1 MRRCVQTLTGS
12 VPGNAEHSLVS
23 GAYKSQDWC
32 QAGRPLGSMAPT
44 PVLSSSLRGFTRPP
58 WSSTTLLYKFPRAIK
73 PPPQKS
79 HSVMSSSAHAE
90 NY

>member
-32 QAGRPLGSMAPT
+32 QAGWPLGSMTPT
-44 PVLSSSLRGFTRPP
+44 PVLSSSPRALGFTTVVFHYIALQVPKGNKT
-58 WSSTTLLYKFPRAIK
+58 STTKEP
-73 PPPQKS
+73 
-79 HSVMSSSAHAE
+79 
-90 NY
+90 